1 MRAGNMTHDRRFGAG
16 SRRPRGGVSGG
27 VLWIALAAL
36 VVLLI
41 GGCGDSDSAAGDNTT
56 TTRAIAPA
64 NASAEAVDVSE
75 TDEPECSAAAL
86 LAAAD
91 REIAGGVD
99 GSVTSF
105 ACTPASLGDLY
116 GGYAWALVE
125 APGVD
130 PLNVFYTAY
139 EDEAPDGGH
148 VFGDWWVL
156 SYGSDVF
163 CDGDETGIPA
173 EACNLLGDS
182 PRRTDTPAPD
192 AASDEAAP
200 ADVSETGEP
209 ECSAEALLAAAD
221 SGVGGV
227 DGTVTSFAC
236 TTASLGDLVGGYA
249 WALVE
254 APGVDPLN
262 VFYTAYEDE
271 APDGGH
277 VFGDWWVLS
286 YGSDVFCDGD
296 EIGIPAEA
304 CDLLGD
310 APRRTDT
317 PTPDEAATADVS
329 ETDEPECSAE
339 ALLAA
344 ADSGVGSPGADA
356 AAIHD
361 PDRSVASF
369 ACTAASL
376 GDLVGGYAWARVE
389 AGSLDPLVIFYSA
402 DGGAAYGEWEV
413 LSWGMDATCD
423 EDGGVPV
430 EACDF
435 LTGVPRG

>member
-1 MRAGNMTHDRRFGAG
+1 
-16 SRRPRGGVSGG
+16 VSGE
-27 VLWIALAAL
+27 VLWIALIAL
-36 VVLLI
+36 VVLFI
-41 GGCGDSDSAAGDNTT
+41 GGCGDSDSTANDETT
-56 TTRAIAPA
+56 TSRAVAVS
-64 NASAEAVDVSE
+64 NASAEAADVSE
-75 TDEPECSAAAL
+75 TDEPECSAEAL

-91 REIAGGVD
+91 SGVVGGVD
-99 GSVTSF
+99 GNVTSF
-105 ACTPASLGDLY
+105 ACTAASLGDLV

-130 PLNVFYTAY
+130 PLNVFYSAY

-173 EACNLLGDS
+173 EAC
-182 PRRTDTPAPD
+182 
-192 AASDEAAP
+192 
-200 ADVSETGEP
+200 
-209 ECSAEALLAAAD
+209 
-221 SGVGGV
+221 
-227 DGTVTSFAC
+227 
-236 TTASLGDLVGGYA
+236 
-249 WALVE
+249 
-254 APGVDPLN
+254 
-262 VFYTAYEDE
+262 
-271 APDGGH
+271 
-277 VFGDWWVLS
+277 
-286 YGSDVFCDGD
+286 
-296 EIGIPAEA
+296 
-304 CDLLGD
+304 DLLGD

-317 PTPDEAATADVS
+317 PAPDEAATADVS

-361 PDRSVASF
+361 PDRSVTSF

-423 EDGGVPV
+423 EDGEIPV